1 MLEIISFSFYQR
13 HAINTIFCCMANGYR
28 DLGNP
33 DVVVDREINLMRV
46 WFYSTSKM
54 SNNLPVAYKLSKLN
68 KMDTPFKYR

>member
-1 MLEIISFSFYQR
+1 
-13 HAINTIFCCMANGYR
+13 MANGYR

-68 KMDTPFKYR
+68 KMDTTFKYR

>member
-1 MLEIISFSFYQR
+1 MLEIISFSFYQL

-28 DLGNP
+28 HLGNP
-33 DVVVDREINLMRV
+33 DV

-68 KMDTPFKYR
+68 KMDTTFKYR